1 MPSHRKSAASATS
14 AEIAGISI
22 FATSAMPTDMCC
34 THITNGIPWARSLK
48 TSQMLNPK
56 PLTKTRTAMTTQTR
70 KVMIALVRS
79 PLHRENKK

>member
-14 AEIAGISI
+14 AENAGISI
-22 FATSAMPTDMCC
+22 FATSAMPIDMCC

-56 PLTKTRTAMTTQTR
+56 PLTKTRTAMTTTQTQI
-70 KVMIALVRS
+70 VMIALVRS
-79 PLHRENKK
+79 PLHRENK